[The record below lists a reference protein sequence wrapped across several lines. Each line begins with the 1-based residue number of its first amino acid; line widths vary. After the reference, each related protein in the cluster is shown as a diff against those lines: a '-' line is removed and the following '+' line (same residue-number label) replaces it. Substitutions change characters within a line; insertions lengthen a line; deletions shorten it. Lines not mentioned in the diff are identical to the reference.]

1 MGVNKR
7 MLIQHRLFK
16 DIINPKD
23 ILSLKDMVKLQAT
36 LNQPKHTRIMLLS
49 LPIRQL
55 SILSKHTQ
63 ARLPA
68 ANVPNTA
75 TRIHSTSELWRCKP
89 NIFSASGNLPSVRRT
104 CSGCTSNSS
113 AMSYYGFG

>member
-36 LNQPKHTRIMLLS
+36 LEQPKHTRIMLLS

-63 ARLPA
+63 ARQVTSSKRTKHSHKDTL
-68 ANVPNTA
+68 NL
-75 TRIHSTSELWRCKP
+75 RIMEMQAKHILSLREPTKRTK
-89 NIFSASGNLPSVRRT
+89 NLQRLHK
-104 CSGCTSNSS
+104 
-113 AMSYYGFG
+113 